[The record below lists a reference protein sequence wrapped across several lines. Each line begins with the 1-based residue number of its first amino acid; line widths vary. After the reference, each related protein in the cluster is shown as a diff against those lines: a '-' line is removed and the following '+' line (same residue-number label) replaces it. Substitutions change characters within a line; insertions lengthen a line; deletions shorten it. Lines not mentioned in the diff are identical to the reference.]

1 MSSNT
6 RRIALYARV
15 STTAGQQDPEMQLR
29 ELREYAKN
37 RELTITDEY
46 IDRMS
51 GSKDVRPALNRL
63 MADATKRK
71 FDAVLVWKLDRFG
84 RSLRHLVNALAEL
97 EALGISFISLRDNL
111 DLTTPAGR
119 LMFQIIGAMAEFERA
134 LIQERVKAGLRNA
147 KAKGRRL
154 GRPPAIVD
162 REKICAL
169 RDSGTSWRAIAEKL
183 GIGVG
188 TAHRIAQR
196 RSKNLCGGFGTH
208 DPNSDGPGVLHV

>member
-1 MSSNT
+1 MSSST

-46 IDRMS
+46 VDRMS
-51 GSKDVRPALNRL
+51 GSKDTRPALNRL

-162 REKICAL
+162 GEKIRTL
-169 RDSGTSWRAIAEKL
+169 RDSGASWRAIAEKL

-196 RSKNLCGGFGTH
+196 RSKNLCGGFGT
-208 DPNSDGPGVLHV
+208 DDLSGPEVLYV